1 MKTLIITLLLLAT
14 PCASVFSQGLVRTL
28 PKTAKQA
35 VKRSY
40 KKQSPTLK
48 ARFKAEQVRPVY
60 NLATAR
66 RIDLVMKKTA
76 AKDLLARRHLYNME
90 MQKVIQALPKIQAL
104 EKAPNAAALA
114 EVKTWVENQI
124 INKTLKKTLLTL
136 LEQKKYAQ
144 MAQELSDYYAIP
156 LDRDL
161 LALSQK
167 NMRETVVESALAY
180 TKRHPHKP
188 NLPLREL
195 LKSEKV
201 NARTKENIQRY
212 LNNPVMVNVVPMG
225 FKTMVRT
232 AYKQHYKGVRQAVN
246 SPEVQA
252 TVMSYNKT
260 VAELRKFVA
269 KHHRQPRWN
278 APLAERRLYNKLQ
291 LIMVHNVT
299 NCFCEAE
306 TVKQEI
312 RAILAKYPNRSYEE
326 FYKDYTDFVKTF
338 KRQPEPLPQR
348 PNASPREQQL
358 YDEMARFMIDGQLK

>member
-136 LEQKKYAQ
+136 LEQK
-144 MAQELSDYYAIP
+144 
-156 LDRDL
+156 
-161 LALSQK
+161 
-167 NMRETVVESALAY
+167 NT
-180 TKRHPHKP
+180 
-188 NLPLREL
+188 
-195 LKSEKV
+195 
-201 NARTKENIQRY
+201 
-212 LNNPVMVNVVPMG
+212 
-225 FKTMVRT
+225 
-232 AYKQHYKGVRQAVN
+232 
-246 SPEVQA
+246 
-252 TVMSYNKT
+252 
-260 VAELRKFVA
+260 RK
-269 KHHRQPRWN
+269 W
-278 APLAERRLYNKLQ
+278 RR
-291 LIMVHNVT
+291 
-299 NCFCEAE
+299 NCPIITPF
-306 TVKQEI
+306 
-312 RAILAKYPNRSYEE
+312 R
-326 FYKDYTDFVKTF
+326 
-338 KRQPEPLPQR
+338 
-348 PNASPREQQL
+348 
-358 YDEMARFMIDGQLK
+358 